1 MTSPQPPAC
10 GAALALLPGG
20 PVPDVSRVGRHKQ
33 RYGDSGERLV
43 AGCIPVKFSGCPKSA
58 EHVQVCMITTTSGK
72 GLVFPKG
79 GWEDDESVESAAQ
92 RETVEEAGVRG
103 MLEEPLLGVFPFTS
117 GKYYIQEGQSAATP
131 GRCKAYIYVM
141 HVAEE
146 LPCWP
151 ESNDRQRVWCS
162 ISEAAR
168 QCKHQWM
175 REALQAWVRRRGWDE
190 SLAAAS
196 ASGGSVG
203 AGVSTG
209 VQQQAPEVASAG
221 DGEIRFGST
230 SLHFGDDSRA
240 FDFKAAAAAAAVG
253 PCVSSNST

>member
-1 MTSPQPPAC
+1 
-10 GAALALLPGG
+10 
-20 PVPDVSRVGRHKQ
+20 
-33 RYGDSGERLV
+33 
-43 AGCIPVKFSGCPKSA
+43 
-58 EHVQVCMITTTSGK
+58 MITTTSGK

-103 MLEEPLLGVFPFTS
+103 VLEEPLLGIFSFAS
-117 GKYYIQEGQSAATP
+117 GKYHVQEGQGTAMQ

-162 ISEAAR
+162 ISEAAQ

-190 SLAAAS
+190 SLASAS
-196 ASGGSVG
+196 AIVSSGG
-203 AGVSTG
+203 VSRGT
-209 VQQQAPEVASAG
+209 QQAHEQAAAAG
-221 DGEIRFGST
+221 GGETNFGST
-230 SLHFGDDSRA
+230 SVHFGEESRA
-240 FDFKAAAAAAAVG
+240 FDFKAAAAAAAAG

>member
-1 MTSPQPPAC
+1 MDTCLAVFAWLVVSRLIS
-10 GAALALLPGG
+10 GAALQDNTNLA
-20 PVPDVSRVGRHKQ
+20 DVC
-33 RYGDSGERLV
+33 
-43 AGCIPVKFSGCPKSA
+43 APA
-58 EHVQVCMITTTSGK
+58 A
-72 GLVFPKG
+72 FP
-79 GWEDDESVESAAQ
+79 Q
-92 RETVEEAGVRG
+92 
-103 MLEEPLLGVFPFTS
+103 
-117 GKYYIQEGQSAATP
+117 
-131 GRCKAYIYVM
+131 
-141 HVAEE
+141 
-146 LPCWP
+146 
-151 ESNDRQRVWCS
+151 CS

>member
-1 MTSPQPPAC
+1 
-10 GAALALLPGG
+10 
-20 PVPDVSRVGRHKQ
+20 
-33 RYGDSGERLV
+33 
-43 AGCIPVKFSGCPKSA
+43 
-58 EHVQVCMITTTSGK
+58 
-72 GLVFPKG
+72 
-79 GWEDDESVESAAQ
+79 
-92 RETVEEAGVRG
+92 
-103 MLEEPLLGVFPFTS
+103 
-117 GKYYIQEGQSAATP
+117 
-131 GRCKAYIYVM
+131 M

-196 ASGGSVG
+196 ASSGGADVAVSSGAQQQPEKEAATAG
-203 AGVSTG
+203 AGETH
-209 VQQQAPEVASAG
+209 
-221 DGEIRFGST
+221 FGST
-230 SLHFGDDSRA
+230 SVHFGDESRA
-240 FDFKAAAAAAAVG
+240 FDFKAAAAAAVAG